1 MDPAKVNN
9 RVEEWQIKQIREAT
23 NQRVKR
29 DDGGNILTH
38 PKDIK
43 KGKNIKQITV
53 KQTAEWEEVKAACRH
68 PQKRENMKAR

>member
-1 MDPAKVNN
+1 MDQAKVNY

-23 NQRVKR
+23 NQRLKR

-38 PKDIK
+38 PEDIK

-53 KQTAEWEEVKAACRH
+53 KQTAEWEEVKAACQL
-68 PQKRENMKAR
+68 PQKRENMETR